1 MEKETTFIM
10 GIKEFIKETGKMEKS
25 KVLDSL
31 SLMINTDTQGS
42 GDRIKKMERVLI
54 FIQMVKDMKGL
65 G

>member
-54 FIQMVKDMKGL
+54 FIQMGKDMKGL